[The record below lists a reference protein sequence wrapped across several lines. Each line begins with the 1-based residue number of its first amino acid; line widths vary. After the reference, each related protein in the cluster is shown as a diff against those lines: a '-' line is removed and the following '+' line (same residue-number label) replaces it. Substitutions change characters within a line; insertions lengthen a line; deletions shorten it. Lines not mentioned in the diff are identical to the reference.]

1 VGGFHDRIQIVGRAA
16 GRFLLTPLTFV
27 PPLMSAAQ
35 AAESK
40 LVESVRFS
48 DYETGPVEDWLQG
61 KGFKFE
67 QDARN
72 RSRIDLD
79 VGETGLTIEAKHS
92 ALGLMPNEAV
102 NVLDFTHI
110 EIDWG
115 VTRFPKGASYE
126 KGVRNEALMLI
137 VFLGDERQPSGSM
150 FIPDSP
156 YFIGFFRCDG
166 DDRLKHPYVGSYFKK
181 GGRYVCLARPP
192 AGEAV
197 TTGFDLM
204 KAYRAYFDREAD
216 DDPAVSGVALAVDTK
231 KASGGGKA
239 SAFIREIRFFK

>member
-1 VGGFHDRIQIVGRAA
+1 MIGFRSVP
-16 GRFLLTPLTFV
+16 LLLAFFV
-27 PPLMSAAQ
+27 FGALAVLPRPFSAAQ
-35 AAESK
+35 AAGPK
-40 LVESVRFS
+40 LAELVRFT

-79 VGETGLTIEAKHS
+79 VGETGLTVEAKRA

-102 NVLDFTHI
+102 NVPDFTHI

-115 VTRFPKGASYE
+115 VNRFPKGASYE

-156 YFIGFFRCDG
+156 YFIGFFLCDG
-166 DDRLKHPYVGSYFKK
+166 DDRLEHPYVGSYFKK

-192 AGEAV
+192 AGKSV
-197 TTGFDLM
+197 TTRFDLM
-204 KAYRAYFDREAD
+204 KAYRTYFDREGD
-216 DDPAVSGVALAVDTK
+216 DDPAVSGIALAVDTK
-231 KASGGGKA
+231 KASGGGRA
-239 SAFIREIRFFK
+239 SAFISEIRFLK

>member
-1 VGGFHDRIQIVGRAA
+1 MI
-16 GRFLLTPLTFV
+16 RFRSALALLAFFMSGSLAFMPWSF
-27 PPLMSAAQ
+27 SAAQ
-35 AAESK
+35 PADPRLAEI
-40 LVESVRFS
+40 VRFS

-61 KGFKFE
+61 KGFRFE
-67 QDARN
+67 QDARS

-79 VGETGLTIEAKHS
+79 VGETGLTVETKRA

-102 NVLDFTHI
+102 NVPDFTHI

-115 VTRFPKGASYE
+115 VNRFPTGASYE

-156 YFIGFFRCDG
+156 YFVGFFLCDG

-192 AGEAV
+192 AGKAV
-197 TTGFDLM
+197 TTRFDLM
-204 KAYRAYFDREAD
+204 KAYRAYFDREGD
-216 DDPAVSGVALAVDTK
+216 DDPAVSGIALAVDTK

-239 SAFIREIRFFK
+239 SAFIREIRFLK

>member
-1 VGGFHDRIQIVGRAA
+1 
-16 GRFLLTPLTFV
+16 
-27 PPLMSAAQ
+27 
-35 AAESK
+35 
-40 LVESVRFS
+40 
-48 DYETGPVEDWLQG
+48 
-61 KGFKFE
+61 
-67 QDARN
+67 
-72 RSRIDLD
+72 
-79 VGETGLTIEAKHS
+79 
-92 ALGLMPNEAV
+92 
-102 NVLDFTHI
+102 
-110 EIDWG
+110 

-156 YFIGFFRCDG
+156 YFIGFFLCDG

-197 TTGFDLM
+197 TTRFDLM